1 MAWRGLLAL
10 FNGLRLCTM
19 AVMSF
24 THDHALQLGA
34 KPAEDATAL
43 YVTVSPAA
51 WAEHAPSEHTWAVA
65 ERHLQRH
72 IKAGAGQWWHRSA
85 SGLCVAFSEWQAA
98 LDCAW
103 RMPLLAG
110 LRPSGRWRLSL
121 DVVGAAGAM
130 DALQVAR
137 LHGLALLAQD
147 SVPVMGHRLRDQLH
161 DPVEAQ
167 VEDLGLCH
175 LKHMEPALRV
185 YRMHRPPLTAAPMAM
200 PEAAPPTLPRL
211 VLLAP
216 VAIADSPAHRSF
228 GTLLVD
234 RVSHQLGRSAHV
246 CLVHTL
252 SSQALVRRAQA
263 PAPTD
268 AQAHEDAR
276 RWLAA
281 DYVLKGNY
289 RVLGAHSLGT
299 LQLQLSLHELR
310 GDSVVWAQEFRAE
323 VGDVLAADS
332 ELVQAVSTGVHHAVL
347 HAHMDWARQQPV
359 RSLDDYALLL
369 TGVGLMHRSAP
380 DDFDVSRQALLAL
393 LERAPEMGQAH
404 AWLAKWHVL
413 RVTRA
418 LSTQPDQEAEQAQA
432 HAQRAMVAS
441 DAQGLARAM
450 QGFVRL
456 HLLRDLPGALSELQI
471 CTQLHPNEPLAWLF
485 LGVAES
491 FADQGQHAIQAS
503 QRALALSPLDPLL
516 YYFESLAAS
525 SAIVSGDA
533 AQARRWCEQSLRR
546 NLMHL
551 HTHRAYITALCMQGE
566 VDAARRAAQQM
577 LRLAPGYTVAQFA
590 RGASSASTRLGQRIC
605 AALTQAGVPMDG

>member
-1 MAWRGLLAL
+1 MV
-10 FNGLRLCTM
+10 
-19 AVMSF
+19 VMPITRAPAMPFASN
-24 THDHALQLGA
+24 
-34 KPAEDATAL
+34 PAEDATAL
-43 YVTVSPAA
+43 YLTVSPAE
-51 WAEHAPSEHTWAVA
+51 WAEDAANEHTWAVA

-85 SGLCVAFSEWQAA
+85 TGLCVAFSQRQTA

-110 LRPSGRWRLSL
+110 LRPAGRWRLSL
-121 DVVGAAGAM
+121 DVVRAAGAV
-130 DALQVAR
+130 DVSQVAR
-137 LHGLALLAQD
+137 LHGLALLAPD

-167 VEDLGLCH
+167 VEDLGMCH
-175 LKHMEPALRV
+175 LKHLEPALRA
-185 YRMHRPPLTAAPMAM
+185 YRMHQPPSCVASMALPKTAAPG
-200 PEAAPPTLPRL
+200 LPRL

-228 GTLLVD
+228 GALLAD
-234 RVSHQLGRSAHV
+234 RLSHQLGRSAHLR
-246 CLVHTL
+246 LVHTL
-252 SSQALVRRAQA
+252 SSQALARRAQ
-263 PAPTD
+263 TQ
-268 AQAHEDAR
+268 AQAHEEAR
-276 RWLAA
+276 HWLAA
-281 DYVLKGNY
+281 DYVLKGTY
-289 RVLGAHSLGT
+289 RVLGERGLGT
-299 LQLQLSLHELR
+299 LQLRLSLHELL

-347 HAHMDWARQQPV
+347 YAHMDWARQQPV

-380 DDFDVSRQALLAL
+380 DDLDVSRQALLAL

-418 LSTQPDQEAEQAQA
+418 LSPQPDQEADQAQA

-456 HLLRDLPGALSELQI
+456 HLLRDLPGALSELQL

-491 FADQGQHAIQAS
+491 FADHGQHAMQAS
-503 QRALALSPLDPLL
+503 QRAMALSPLDPLL

-546 NLMHL
+546 NVMHL
-551 HTHRAYITALCMQGE
+551 STHRAYITALSMEGQI
-566 VDAARRAAQQM
+566 DAARQAALQM

-590 RGASSASTRLGQRIC
+590 RSGSSARTRLGQCVHR
-605 AALTQAGVPMDG
+605 ALLDAGVPAGG